1 MWRPTL
7 TIGGQSVGRLPVFVA
22 PQDVVGDVHV
32 ARSHVVDP
40 LWYSYTAQW
49 ARRPPRPPSSST
61 ACRRRAEW
69 ERRRSAVH
77 PSLQIETRVKLTG
90 TCLFVNLWHRV
101 ATGGISLCLCLKLGL
116 WSFSSSLQLF
126 TAIFTE
132 VTEVKPVGCNLL
144 MKRWTFAVFSSVDQC
159 FSDFLTFRF
168 FSWYQ
173 YPLP

>member
-1 MWRPTL
+1 M
-7 TIGGQSVGRLPVFVA
+7 
-22 PQDVVGDVHV
+22 
-32 ARSHVVDP
+32 
-40 LWYSYTAQW
+40 
-49 ARRPPRPPSSST
+49 
-61 ACRRRAEW
+61 
-69 ERRRSAVH
+69 
-77 PSLQIETRVKLTG
+77 
-90 TCLFVNLWHRV
+90 

-168 FSWYQ
+168 FFMINIE
-173 YPLP
+173 L